1 MKFVA
6 TVWLLVTLGSFGVAR
21 AAQVGIPRALLVADY
36 STKRIALVRA
46 DDTIEWQHPIRD
58 LHDLSRLPNSN
69 ILFQTSWTRIV
80 EMTPE
85 NRVAWSYDAAKQNR
99 KTPGEPVEVHSFQ
112 RLENGRTLLAESGP
126 GRLIEVDREGKIEL
140 EVPMTRTFPDVQHD
154 TRLARKLNTGN
165 YLVAHERDRV
175 VREYDPSGTVVW
187 EHYVGEAV
195 YSAVRLTNGNTLIGC
210 GSGGRVVEVDPAGKV
225 VWGIDRK
232 ELPGIILV
240 WVTLV
245 ERLPSGNTLV
255 VNAHAGRENPQI
267 LEVTM
272 DKRVVWTFS
281 DWTRFGNA
289 LVAAEIISQA
299 PALE

>member
-1 MKFVA
+1 MKFFASVG
-6 TVWLLVTLGSFGVAR
+6 LLVTLGTFALAS
-21 AAQVGIPRALLVADY
+21 AAQVGTPRALLLADS

-85 NRVAWSYDAAKQNR
+85 NRMTWSYDAAKQNR
-99 KTPGEPVEVHSFQ
+99 KSPGEPVEVHSFQ

-126 GRLIEVDREGKIEL
+126 GRLIEVDQEGQIQV

-154 TRLARKLNTGN
+154 TRLARKLDTGN

-175 VREYDPSGTVVW
+175 VREYDTAGTVVW

-210 GSGGRVVEVDPAGKV
+210 GSGGRVVEVNPAGKL
-225 VWGIDRK
+225 VWGIDRT
-232 ELPGIILV
+232 ELPGIVLV
-240 WVTLV
+240 WVTMV
-245 ERLPSGNTLV
+245 ERLPNGNTWV

-267 LEVTM
+267 LEVTP

-281 DWTRFGNA
+281 DWKHFGNA
-289 LVAAEIISQA
+289 LAAGQPIFEA
-299 PALE
+299 PGIE